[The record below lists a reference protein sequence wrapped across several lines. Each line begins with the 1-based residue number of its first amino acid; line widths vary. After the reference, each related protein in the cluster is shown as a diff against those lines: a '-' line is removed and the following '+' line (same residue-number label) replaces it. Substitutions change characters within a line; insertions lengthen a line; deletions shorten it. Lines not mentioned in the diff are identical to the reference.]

1 MVSYLKWEDPT
12 ESSIKEKH
20 RELPSSLEQIRN
32 KGRWNLLGGML
43 REFIPVAC
51 FLGEARSKVCHRER
65 E

>member
-1 MVSYLKWEDPT
+1 MGRSHRKFNKRKTQRTSEQSGTD
-12 ESSIKEKH
+12 KEQGQM
-20 RELPSSLEQIRN
+20 ELAR
-32 KGRWNLLGGML
+32 GML

>member
-32 KGRWNLLGGML
+32 KGRWNLLGG
-43 REFIPVAC
+43 C
-51 FLGEARSKVCHRER
+51 
-65 E
+65 